1 MNKKTILPKQQSLPH
16 RQKIVVFTG
25 AGISKESGMETFRD
39 LDGLWKRY
47 DPAQIATPEGFA
59 ADTEFVLNFYNEM
72 RKMLIDIEPNHAH
85 KIVAALEEW
94 HDVTVITQNIDDLH
108 ERAGSSHVIHVHGEL
123 TKVTSSYD
131 YLNPRYIQPYPLDKA
146 IKVGD
151 KALDGSQLRPYIVWF
166 GESLPELGACVQRMQ
181 QADYLLIIG
190 TSLTVM
196 PAAGLINYAP
206 FNIPKFCI
214 DPNKLMLPSNI
225 EHIKEPATRG
235 IDIFIKRL
243 QALQQK

>member
-146 IKVGD
+146 IKGATKQLMVLNFALILYGLA
-151 KALDGSQLRPYIVWF
+151 KAYPILERVYSVCNKPIIS
-166 GESLPELGACVQRMQ
+166 SLLVHRS
-181 QADYLLIIG
+181 LL
-190 TSLTVM
+190 
-196 PAAGLINYAP
+196 
-206 FNIPKFCI
+206 C
-214 DPNKLMLPSNI
+214 
-225 EHIKEPATRG
+225 
-235 IDIFIKRL
+235 
-243 QALQQK
+243 LQQD